1 MDANACGLEF
11 ESFCGVVGEGCGN
24 FSCSVCEWD
33 MFVYEGDE
41 ATTTPAR
48 SVTPEC
54 CVSRKFRC
62 VVVSCIEFSFLDDCS
77 VYVMFV

>member
-1 MDANACGLEF
+1 MG
-11 ESFCGVVGEGCGN
+11 
-24 FSCSVCEWD
+24 CSVSERD
-33 MFVYEGDE
+33 VMFHEGDE

-62 VVVSCIEFSFLDDCS
+62 VVVSCIEFGFLDDCS
-77 VYVMFV
+77 VYVVFV